1 MSSLFQISADLSAL
15 DELLTANDG
24 EITDDAAGEAL
35 EAWFDE
41 LGEARDQKID
51 NYCRLIASIKGR
63 AQARA
68 EEVSRLD
75 NLIETDQAAIARLKT
90 ALHNFMIEQGIT
102 KLETP
107 LHKLTIAKNGGKAP
121 LVIPDAW
128 REDPAS
134 APEQYHRAVI
144 HLDTE
149 LIRAD
154 LAGGEE
160 IPGCAIGERGTHLRI
175 K

>member
-1 MSSLFQISADLSAL
+1 MTLFEISNELAAIE
-15 DELLTANDG
+15 ELLTENDG
-24 EITDDAAGEAL
+24 EITSDAAGEAL

-41 LGEARDQKID
+41 LGEARDAKID
-51 NYCRLIASIKGR
+51 DYCRLIATVT
-63 AQARA
+63 ARA
-68 EEVSRLD
+68 NARTEELTRLGALVD
-75 NLIETDQAAIARLKT
+75 TDENTIKRLKT
-90 ALHNFMIEQGIT
+90 ALHNFMLERGVT
-102 KLETP
+102 KIETP

-121 LVIPDAW
+121 LAIPDAW

>member
-1 MSSLFQISADLSAL
+1 MTLFEISDELAAIE
-15 DELLTANDG
+15 ELLTENDG
-24 EITDDAAGEAL
+24 DISDAAGETL
-35 EAWFDE
+35 EAWFDQ
-41 LGEARDQKID
+41 LTDARDAKID
-51 NYCRLIASIKGR
+51 DYCRLIATVT
-63 AQARA
+63 ARA
-68 EEVSRLD
+68 NARTEELARLGALVD
-75 NLIETDQAAIARLKT
+75 TDENTIKRLKT
-90 ALHNFMIEQGIT
+90 ALHNFMLEQGIT

-121 LVIPDAW
+121 LVIPEAW
-128 REDPAS
+128 RDDPAS
-134 APEQYHRAVI
+134 APEQYHRPVI

>member
-1 MSSLFQISADLSAL
+1 MTLFEISDELAAIE
-15 DELLTANDG
+15 ELLTENDG
-24 EITDDAAGEAL
+24 DISDAAGETL
-35 EAWFDE
+35 EAWFDQ

-51 NYCRLIASIKGR
+51 NYCRLIATIANR
-63 AQARA
+63 ASARA
-68 EEVSRLD
+68 EEVARLD
-75 NLIETDQAAIARLKT
+75 NLIETDQTAIARLKT
-90 ALHNFMIEQGIT
+90 ALHSFMLEQGVT